1 MITNYL
7 SVGIAKHSTPKLAAN
22 SQLRKLGA
30 NLIKGQK
37 LVHYSLQF
45 EGKQKPG
52 EAFQQIEKPK
62 ILYLYNTLIIYCRSG
77 NFHVKK

>member
-1 MITNYL
+1 MITNCL

-62 ILYLYNTLIIYCRSG
+62 ILYLHNTLIIY
-77 NFHVKK
+77 